1 MRLIPNFSC
10 YMNIGQL
17 IICSTI
23 LFRPL
28 FGEEHVDIAIVTQVI
43 APILEGRIKDG

>member
-1 MRLIPNFSC
+1 MNISRLIN
-10 YMNIGQL
+10 Y
-17 IICSTI
+17 STI

-28 FGEEHVDIAIVTQVI
+28 YGEEHVDAAIVTQVI